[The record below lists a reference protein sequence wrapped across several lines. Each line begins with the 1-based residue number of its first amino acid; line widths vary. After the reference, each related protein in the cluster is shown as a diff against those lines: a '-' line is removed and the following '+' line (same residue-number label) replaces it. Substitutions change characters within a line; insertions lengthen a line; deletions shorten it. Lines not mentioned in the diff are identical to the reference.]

1 MRSCWCAGRT
11 CLLLDEPT
19 SALDLRHQ
27 VVVMDTLRRLA
38 GEGRL
43 VVAVLHDLALAARFA
58 DHIVVLSHGRCAAEG
73 APAGTLTPALLAQ
86 VYGVEARIEPA
97 RGAGS
102 RSWWTAGDRCRA
114 HGFREGLMEEATA
127 RYRGLRVLQ
136 VKRAIQLTPRMR
148 RLVLGG
154 PEFEGIPDGPNLKL
168 LIPPQGLAV
177 PKWPLQGAD
186 RRPIWP
192 DEPERPTVRTYSVRR
207 LDRVAGELWVD
218 FVLHGAGGVAAA
230 FAVRAQPGDPVGI
243 GGPGGRDLP
252 LADFHLL
259 AADQSGL
266 PSVAAILERLPM
278 DARASPSWKWPM
290 RPRNRPLS
298 IPGACVSSI
307 SAAKDARP
315 ARPRCCTM
323 PYWPWTGR
331 HSLASVRGSLRNRP
345 PRAACAAIC
354 VTFAGF
360 RHVIS
365 WWSATGSAG

>member
-1 MRSCWCAGRT
+1 
-11 CLLLDEPT
+11 
-19 SALDLRHQ
+19 
-27 VVVMDTLRRLA
+27 
-38 GEGRL
+38 
-43 VVAVLHDLALAARFA
+43 
-58 DHIVVLSHGRCAAEG
+58 
-73 APAGTLTPALLAQ
+73 
-86 VYGVEARIEPA
+86 
-97 RGAGS
+97 
-102 RSWWTAGDRCRA
+102 
-114 HGFREGLMEEATA
+114 MEEATA

-230 FAVRAQPGDPVGI
+230 FAARARPGDPVGI

-278 DARASPSWKWPM
+278 DARGVAFVEVADAAEEQALVHPRGVRLVYLRREGREAGTTTLLHDAVRAMDWPD
-290 RPRNRPLS
+290 RPR
-298 IPGACVSSI
+298 I
-307 SAAKDARP
+307 SAWVAAESSAAR
-315 ARPRCCTM
+315 
-323 PYWPWTGR
+323 
-331 HSLASVRGSLRNRP
+331 SLRRYLRDVRGLLSRDLVVVGYWKRGMSESAYHEAHDHDRDEDYH
-345 PRAACAAIC
+345 RAAAEEHAA
-354 VTFAGF
+354 
-360 RHVIS
+360 
-365 WWSATGSAG
+365 